1 MQRIP
6 TALAAALTL
15 IAGTAA
21 AAPEDMTL
29 TPATNGAVVIQTPA
43 ATPALRVQ
51 PTGAVQL
58 PQLPGATPGAATDK
72 PVCHD
77 ASGTLLPCDPT
88 AIGTPGPTGASGM
101 STLVSPTAE
110 PAGANCATGGVRL
123 QYGLD
128 ANGNGAL
135 DAGELN
141 AALTRYVC
149 NGAQG
154 PQGVQGVQ
162 GAAGTPG
169 AAGTAGTAGANGKS
183 SLVLSTAE
191 APGANCS
198 TGGVRLQ
205 YGLDANG
212 NGVLDAGEVNATRYV
227 CHGAQGP
234 QGIQGIQG
242 PAGTGGVTGLAE
254 VRHGCFAADR
264 SVISGTGYAVAVN
277 NGVYTVT
284 FTPALGAGNY
294 TLMLDARTSTGRA
307 LAVTTGGDVN
317 AGLTFTPGWLAADGP
332 ETIARICFVLA
343 R

>member
-135 DAGELN
+135 DAGEVN

-149 NGAQG
+149 N
-154 PQGVQGVQ
+154 
-162 GAAGTPG
+162 
-169 AAGTAGTAGANGKS
+169 
-183 SLVLSTAE
+183 
-191 APGANCS
+191 
-198 TGGVRLQ
+198 
-205 YGLDANG
+205 
-212 NGVLDAGEVNATRYV
+212 
-227 CHGAQGP
+227 GAQGP